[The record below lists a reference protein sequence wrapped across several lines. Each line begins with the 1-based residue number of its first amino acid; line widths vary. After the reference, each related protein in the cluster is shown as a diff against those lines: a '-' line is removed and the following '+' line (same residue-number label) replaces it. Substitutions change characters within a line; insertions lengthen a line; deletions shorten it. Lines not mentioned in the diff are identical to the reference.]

1 MKKILIAL
9 LLTTSI
15 LFGQGGIKLGQLA
28 PCIKGGVKTDS
39 CFIVT
44 DANGVPYYITYQ
56 QFCSFIQPCI
66 PESGKVDSIY
76 IASDSTVRVVTM
88 SGSYTVNWNNVVKKY
103 ETVTNL
109 LNAANGS
116 YYYTNEK
123 GTAVFFGYRLS
134 CVNDSTLSITDL
146 DGTVVNTCVIKGGVN
161 PDVPLALNNV
171 TVESDST
178 VLLHFTDGTT
188 AALDVC
194 NAVKK
199 CETVTNLT
207 WDNINKWYT
216 YTDEKGV
223 AHYFGYKLS
232 CVNDSTI
239 SITDINNNT
248 INTCVIRGGSNPNVP
263 TSIND
268 ITVENDSTVL
278 LHFTDGGTAQ
288 LDICNA
294 VKKCETVTYISW
306 DDTNNWYTYV
316 NEKGQ
321 TDTIIYRMNVDSISS
336 NGYVYFQGNGKNL
349 DSFNLCN
356 PNCPP
361 LQLTTSDDNYTT
373 NDCTVPYC
381 GNLAVNDNL
390 CSSGVST
397 FSLVTGTNQNGFVNI
412 DASGDFCFT
421 FTTCDPNL
429 DGEYMYQVQCKDG
442 TTSIS
447 TVTIDLQDA
456 CGSALAEQDNTQIPK
471 NGTVSLNLA
480 LNDTQCG
487 ASSVTMWKKKTNPN
501 HGTIVVNMD
510 GTSIITAMANYVGSD
525 SCIYELWCNNQLCD
539 TAFIKWNVWEAS
551 ATDNYY
557 NPLAGVPF
565 PFNATADDVACTPP
579 LVTSYAWSGS
589 IVPISAG
596 TVSGTPTSGTFTS
609 AAGFCGTASRPYAEL
624 CDADTVSRARVYW
637 NVICADAVN
646 DMKEFSETSL
656 PLNGSVKT
664 NDVSCTNGG
673 STTYHLVSNP
683 TAHGTGLNIPIYEC
697 DKVGCPYIPLT
708 QIDKITAWDTLTGNY
723 TIDSTTSVDNMCFR
737 YFIKC
742 KNPHGQ
748 QATMDTACVEI
759 VPIPYYSQDSI
770 NITMPNTT
778 VPLFNVRIGAWC
790 ENTYGNKKQLVNG
803 DTIKLKIEPIGVSVD
818 LIVGQVI
825 CTHTGFANDVGNR
838 WSNWVLPSITNCP
851 ITLTAS
857 SLLTSGITFNIRKD
871 SLSKRSG
878 YWGDGTIS
886 ANKIGKDLYWSIS
899 NKKCTEENTKTD
911 TMIKLY
917 DHLENALSMGLQCY
931 QSSFGNCPCAP
942 SLDGYFNNYTFI
954 GTAATALFAGMD
966 NTHLRN
972 LSGQAQKSCNGGA
985 WTNIPHFTTTVNGS
999 NYVLEQACFDCYGAG
1014 LPNPYPSDIR
1024 QIMSNSTIL
1033 TNVTFADTVYQSSWT
1048 RNAADEHWYL
1058 ATECGMPY
1066 TSFNITT
1073 GAMNAYNWM
1082 YNLNMPGIID
1092 SVRTYISSVPNG
1104 DPFVGW
1110 TILHTNQPNSPF
1122 GTNTPAF
1129 NPAITFAEGRYW
1141 RYSKIYNDGGTPPN
1155 WAKSR
1160 TILFSY

>member
-589 IVPISAG
+589 LVPISAG

-609 AAGFCGTASRPYAEL
+609 AAGFCGTASRPYAQL
-624 CDADTVSRARVYW
+624 CDADTVNKARVYF
-637 NVICADAVN
+637 NVICALAVN
-646 DMKEFSETSL
+646 DEFSTQGDTVNANVS
-656 PLNGSVKT
+656 T
-664 NDVSCTNGG
+664 NDIACTNGG
-673 STTYHLVSNP
+673 ITTYHLVSNP
-683 TAHGTGLNIPIYEC
+683 TAHGYGLNIPVYQC
-697 DKVGCPYIPLT
+697 SGDCPSGTTIVAHLT
-708 QIDKITAWDTLTGNY
+708 HWDTLTGAF
-723 TIDSTTSVDNMCFR
+723 TLDTTTYSKDMCFR
-737 YFIKC
+737 YFIRC
-742 KNPHGQ
+742 KNTVPQ
-748 QATMDTACVEI
+748 MATMDTGCVKI
-759 VPIPYYSQDSI
+759 LSQLPISQDSI
-770 NITMPNTT
+770 LITMPNNTIPSFT
-778 VPLFNVRIGAWC
+778 VRIGAWC
-790 ENTYGNKKQLVNG
+790 DKYDGTKKALDNG
-803 DTIKLKIEPIGVSVD
+803 DILNISIEPIGVSVD
-818 LIVGQVI
+818 LIVGQNI
-825 CTHTGFANDVGNR
+825 CTAAGYTNDIGGR
-838 WSNWVLPSITNCP
+838 WANWVVPSLTTCP
-851 ITLTAS
+851 INLTAANLLS
-857 SLLTSGITFNIRKD
+857 SNVTFNIRKD
-871 SLSKRSG
+871 SLSKRSDW
-878 YWGDGTIS
+878 WGDGTITS
-886 ANKIGKDLYWSIS
+886 TKIGTDLYWYVTNANCIS
-899 NKKCTEENTKTD
+899 AEKNMD
-911 TMIKLY
+911 TIPKLY
-917 DHLENALSMGLQCY
+917 AGSAWHRTAGGWAGNTCPFNRQVWGTYEIKSGAPEALYSYSYSEHDQMQDVQQTRRNSGAWQ
-931 QSSFGNCPCAP
+931 
-942 SLDGYFNNYTFI
+942 NYTNQN
-954 GTAATALFAGMD
+954 GTIIPAFLFMYHCFNPVPVGTLD
-966 NTHLRN
+966 SFYSRTTF
-972 LSGQAQKSCNGGA
+972 Q
-985 WTNIPHFTTTVNGS
+985 NIPTRNVSYAPNPDTLVTAYYDFDDITGAAGHYIYPTIYTPSGRPITSTAFNRYYGYATNASKRPPSTTV
-999 NYVLEQACFDCYGAG
+999 
-1014 LPNPYPSDIR
+1014 IR
-1024 QIMSNSTIL
+1024 QDIYVGNAPNERADIGANRTLISITSGITQNVGSVAINS
-1033 TNVTFADTVYQSSWT
+1033 S
-1048 RNAADEHWYL
+1048 L
-1058 ATECGMPY
+1058 AT
-1066 TSFNITT
+1066 FNFPTE
-1073 GAMNAYNWM
+1073 GL
-1082 YNLNMPGIID
+1082 YNLYAEDFITGNLKYG
-1092 SVRTYISSVPNG
+1092 YG
-1104 DPFVGW
+1104 YGF
-1110 TILHTNQPNSPF
+1110 
-1122 GTNTPAF
+1122 F
-1129 NPAITFAEGRYW
+1129 N
-1141 RYSKIYNDGGTPPN
+1141 
-1155 WAKSR
+1155 
-1160 TILFSY
+1160 LFSY

>member
-146 DGTVVNTCVIKGGVN
+146 DGTVVNTCVIKGGAN

-278 LHFTDGGTAQ
+278 LHFTDGGTAP

-306 DDTNNWYTYV
+306 DYTNNWYTYV

-361 LQLTTSDDNYTT
+361 LQLTTSDDNYAT

-487 ASSVTMWKKKTNPN
+487 AGSVTMWKKKTNPN

-589 IVPISAG
+589 LVPISAG
-596 TVSGTPTSGTFTS
+596 AVSGTPTSGTFTS
-609 AAGFCGTASRPYAEL
+609 AAGFCGTASRPYAQL
-624 CDADTVSRARVYW
+624 CDADTVNKARVYF
-637 NVICADAVN
+637 NVICALAVN
-646 DMKEFSETSL
+646 DEFSTQGDTVNANVS
-656 PLNGSVKT
+656 T
-664 NDVSCTNGG
+664 NDIACTNGG
-673 STTYHLVSNP
+673 ITTYHLVSNP
-683 TAHGTGLNIPIYEC
+683 TAHGYGLNIPVYQC
-697 DKVGCPYIPLT
+697 SGDCPSGTTIVAHLT
-708 QIDKITAWDTLTGNY
+708 HWDTLTGAF
-723 TIDSTTSVDNMCFR
+723 TLDTTTYSKDMCFR
-737 YFIKC
+737 YFIRC
-742 KNPHGQ
+742 KNTVPQ
-748 QATMDTACVEI
+748 MATMDTGCVKI
-759 VPIPYYSQDSI
+759 LSQLPISQDSI
-770 NITMPNTT
+770 LITMPNNTIPSFT
-778 VPLFNVRIGAWC
+778 VRIGAWC
-790 ENTYGNKKQLVNG
+790 DKYDGTKKALDNG
-803 DTIKLKIEPIGVSVD
+803 DILNISIEPIGVSVD
-818 LIVGQVI
+818 LIVGQNI
-825 CTHTGFANDVGNR
+825 CTAAGYTNDIGGR
-838 WSNWVLPSITNCP
+838 WANWVVPSLTTCP
-851 ITLTAS
+851 INLTAANLLS
-857 SLLTSGITFNIRKD
+857 SNVTFNIRKD
-871 SLSKRSG
+871 SLSKRSDW
-878 YWGDGTIS
+878 WGDGTITS
-886 ANKIGKDLYWSIS
+886 TKIGTDLYWYVTNANCIS
-899 NKKCTEENTKTD
+899 AEKNMD
-911 TMIKLY
+911 TIPKLY
-917 DHLENALSMGLQCY
+917 AGSGWHRTVGGWAGNTCAFNRQVWGTYEIDNGAPDALY
-931 QSSFGNCPCAP
+931 QYTYAEHDQMQAIQQTRRNSGAWQ
-942 SLDGYFNNYTFI
+942 NYTNQNGTIIPIFI
-954 GTAATALFAGMD
+954 FMYHCFNPVPVGTLDSFYSRTTF
-966 NTHLRN
+966 
-972 LSGQAQKSCNGGA
+972 Q
-985 WTNIPHFTTTVNGS
+985 NIPTRNVSYATNPDTITTV
-999 NYVLEQACFDCYGAG
+999 YYDFDDISGAAGHYIYTTMFTPSGRPLTSKTFTRYYGYATNSAKR
-1014 LPNPYPSDIR
+1014 PPSTTVIR
-1024 QIMSNSTIL
+1024 QDIYIGNAPNERADIGVNRTLTSITSGINQNVGAVSINGTIGSF
-1033 TNVTFADTVYQSSWT
+1033 TFP
-1048 RNAADEHWYL
+1048 
-1058 ATECGMPY
+1058 TEGL
-1066 TSFNITT
+1066 
-1073 GAMNAYNWM
+1073 
-1082 YNLNMPGIID
+1082 YNLYAEDFITGNLKYG
-1092 SVRTYISSVPNG
+1092 YG
-1104 DPFVGW
+1104 YGF
-1110 TILHTNQPNSPF
+1110 
-1122 GTNTPAF
+1122 F
-1129 NPAITFAEGRYW
+1129 N
-1141 RYSKIYNDGGTPPN
+1141 
-1155 WAKSR
+1155 
-1160 TILFSY
+1160 LFSY